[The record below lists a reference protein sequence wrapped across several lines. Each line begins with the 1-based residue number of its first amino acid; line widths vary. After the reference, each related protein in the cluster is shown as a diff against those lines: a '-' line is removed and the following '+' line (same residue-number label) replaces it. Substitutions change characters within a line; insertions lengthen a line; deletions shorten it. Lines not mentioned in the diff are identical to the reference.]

1 MLELFR
7 DAMIDCYEE
16 ELRDINPYDEA
27 GELNEG
33 YFREEATEIID
44 KMMLL
49 DKRDKYSSADVIQPV
64 FKEKRGSFVPPHKC
78 ADMVDM
84 LLDAFK
90 SSEECIPFFE
100 DTVLKNRM
108 EKGCITPAMRVN
120 EHFILDCFFIKNQGY
135 LYINTKFFGKCP
147 KKKTVDFYRS
157 VLESDTVYVEY
168 DFPRKN
174 LSSYFKSQFK
184 TYKREKYLAG
194 KVKTAGAVRIFDR
207 SGLLDII

>member
-27 GELNEG
+27 GELDEG
-33 YFREEATEIID
+33 YFKEEATEIID

-49 DKRDKYSSADVIQPV
+49 DKRDKYSAADVIQPV
-64 FKEKRGSFVPPHKC
+64 FKEKRGSFVSPYKC

-100 DTVLKNRM
+100 DPVT
-108 EKGCITPAMRVN
+108 G
-120 EHFILDCFFIKNQGY
+120 
-135 LYINTKFFGKCP
+135 
-147 KKKTVDFYRS
+147 
-157 VLESDTVYVEY
+157 
-168 DFPRKN
+168 
-174 LSSYFKSQFK
+174 
-184 TYKREKYLAG
+184 TYG
-194 KVKTAGAVRIFDR
+194 FQNP
-207 SGLLDII
+207 